1 MTGSRPVTAEPP
13 LLRCR
18 LGSGVQYVLK
28 MFACLNMAPLHTCIL
43 VLLVSTSV
51 SGAKINLQADRLS
64 LQYRS
69 RLSQALTRF
78 GLWTSK
84 RKMSLSGL
92 AADPERANAFLI
104 DYIQSLFDHGRPFG
118 LAKETILALQ
128 TVFRHL
134 KGRLRAAWDSVSS
147 WRLRRPVR
155 SRVPMRL
162 EILLGLCRY
171 GCLAAARLDQG
182 RSLLWLAWVTSLQAG
197 FWGLLRPK
205 ELFGLRRSCVRLPG
219 RFRVSSQNLAV
230 LTVLEPK
237 NRAFMGRVQ
246 VRLVRD
252 PACVRWLEWWCKDML
267 PEQLIWP
274 ATRRTWVGMLN
285 TALRFLGLEDV
296 NLTPGSLRA
305 GGATFLLEQ
314 GIAVSNIRF
323 AGGWASDHSLAA
335 YLQEAEAAATLL
347 DLSARTARRLAWL
360 VDELPFLASP
370 PSAPAVAFA

>member
-1 MTGSRPVTAEPP
+1 
-13 LLRCR
+13 
-18 LGSGVQYVLK
+18 
-28 MFACLNMAPLHTCIL
+28 
-43 VLLVSTSV
+43 
-51 SGAKINLQADRLS
+51 
-64 LQYRS
+64 
-69 RLSQALTRF
+69 
-78 GLWTSK
+78 
-84 RKMSLSGL
+84 MSLSGL

-104 DYIQSLFDHGRPFG
+104 DYIQTLFDHGRPFG
-118 LAKETILALQ
+118 LAKETILAMQ

-147 WRLRRPVR
+147 WRLRNPVR
-155 SRVPMRL
+155 SRVPMRF

-182 RSLLWLAWVTSLQAG
+182 RALLWLAWVTSLLAG

-205 ELFGLRRSCVRLPG
+205 ELFGLHRSCVRLPG
-219 RFRVSSQNLAV
+219 RFRVSNQNLAV
-230 LTVLEPK
+230 FTVLEPK

-252 PACVRWLEWWCKDML
+252 PVCVRWLEWWWKDML
-267 PEQLIWP
+267 PEQPIWP

-285 TALRFLGLEDV
+285 IALRFIGLENV

-314 GIAVSNIRF
+314 GVAVSNIRF

-335 YLQEAEAAATLL
+335 YLQEAEAAATLP

-360 VDELPFLASP
+360 VEELTFLASP
-370 PSAPAVAFA
+370 PSAPPAALA